1 MQRLTDLIIAVLA
14 TVVAFFFSLPFWRD
28 NEYFAESDLYWRV
41 YFVLGFIL
49 GIYVF
54 YVFIG
59 SLRMMF
65 IHARDEA
72 LAQKSHED
80 QGDES

>member
-49 GIYVF
+49 GI
-54 YVFIG
+54 
-59 SLRMMF
+59 
-65 IHARDEA
+65 
-72 LAQKSHED
+72 
-80 QGDES
+80 